1 MATLEKA
8 GRNTLRG
15 SPETTATGVFYFILL
30 NKDLPMLTILNVL
43 TFCTNIIFL
52 RGSSTRNCFPLKKFF
67 FQASLKDFVLFL
79 KCKKCFWP

>member
-52 RGSSTRNCFPLKKFF
+52 RGSSTRNCFQKIFFSGKLKRFCP
-67 FQASLKDFVLFL
+67 FL
-79 KCKKCFWP
+79 EM